1 MVARQALVVLAI
13 VVGGAAAAFAV
24 YTLGWHESTTRTV
37 TVSTSKRDPF
47 VKTVRDVTGTHR
59 VYTLRYGD
67 VVRRPQA
74 GAECLASQEGGFPN
88 LHCLRIGGGRHTIVF
103 YKDSVQVYGPN
114 AEPMTPTDSFRWQ
127 PRQRGK

>member
-1 MVARQALVVLAI
+1 LVARQALVALAI
-13 VVGGAAAAFAV
+13 VVGGAVAAFGV
-24 YTLGWHESTTRTV
+24 YTLGWHDSATRTV
-37 TVSTSKRDPF
+37 TVNTPQRDPF

-67 VVRRPQA
+67 IVRRPQA
-74 GAECLASQEGGFPN
+74 ATRCGAYGEGGFPN
-88 LHCLRIGGGRHTIVF
+88 LSCFRIGGGRHTFAF
-103 YKDSVQVYGPN
+103 YKDNVQVYGPN